1 MSPHSHSEARLALV
15 RRGTLHVRFELARVP
30 VATDYGGALELV
42 RSAVPACDAETVFAA
57 TAIRTYRLDVV

>member
-1 MSPHSHSEARLALV
+1 MFGSDW
-15 RRGTLHVRFELARVP
+15 P
-30 VATDYGGALELV
+30 VCLLATDYGGALELV

>member
-1 MSPHSHSEARLALV
+1 
-15 RRGTLHVRFELARVP
+15 LHWFGAERCMFGSNWP
-30 VATDYGGALELV
+30 VCLLATDYGGALELV